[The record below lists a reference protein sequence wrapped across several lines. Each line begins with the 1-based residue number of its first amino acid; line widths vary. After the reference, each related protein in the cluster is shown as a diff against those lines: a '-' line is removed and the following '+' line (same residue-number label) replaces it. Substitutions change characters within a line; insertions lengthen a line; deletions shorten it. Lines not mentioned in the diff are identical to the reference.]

1 MTTFGKRDSALGAPG
16 AKPTFGKKSAQ
27 PMPCRAAPSAERLS
41 PQAMAFLE
49 AERNRPPVAA
59 AHPPVRQSAA
69 APLPSHRQP
78 APLMADAAAMPV
90 EPKVAAPTR
99 PYVETRRPSHHAY
112 AGKPVWGRR
121 VVATLIDAAVF
132 VVPLMIIIGAMGPQ
146 PQTTDAQ
153 FAAGYLGVI
162 VFLSL
167 GSLAYAIGMES
178 SSLQATL
185 GKMVVG
191 AIVTDKTGGKPTL
204 GAIIMRN
211 TLGKLVSGLTPFYI
225 SYLMGLARKDRRCLH
240 DLIAG
245 TMVCAKGTTSVSY
258 DQTFA

>member
-1 MTTFGKRDSALGAPG
+1 MTTFGNRQSAPGVHG
-16 AKPTFGKKSAQ
+16 AKPTFGKKTSQA
-27 PMPCRAAPSAERLS
+27 PAPRAMPAAKSGLS
-41 PQAMAFLE
+41 SGSLAFLQ
-49 AERNRPPVAA
+49 ADHNRAP
-59 AHPPVRQSAA
+59 AA
-69 APLPSHRQP
+69 APAPASRQIP
-78 APLMADAAAMPV
+78 GAAAP
-90 EPKVAAPTR
+90 AAQTASQ
-99 PYVETRRPSHHAY
+99 TASQTAGHT

-121 VVATLIDAAVF
+121 VIAALIDVAVLI
-132 VVPLMIIIGAMGPQ
+132 VPLVLIIGVLGPQ

-153 FAAGYLGVI
+153 FARQVGVF
-162 VFLSL
+162 VCLSL

-178 SSLQATL
+178 SSRQATL
-185 GKMVVG
+185 GKLAVG

-240 DLIAG
+240 DLMAG
-245 TMVCAKGTTSVSY
+245 TMVCAKSKTSFSY

>member
-1 MTTFGKRDSALGAPG
+1 MTTFGNRQSGPGAPG
-16 AKPTFGKKSAQ
+16 AKPTFGKKTSQA
-27 PMPCRAAPSAERLS
+27 PAPRAMPAAKSGLS
-41 PQAMAFLE
+41 SGSLAFLQ
-49 AERNRPPVAA
+49 ADHNRAP
-59 AHPPVRQSAA
+59 AA
-69 APLPSHRQP
+69 APAPASRQIP
-78 APLMADAAAMPV
+78 GY
-90 EPKVAAPTR
+90 AAPAAQT
-99 PYVETRRPSHHAY
+99 TSQTTSQTAGHT

-121 VVATLIDAAVF
+121 VIAALIDVAVLI
-132 VVPLMIIIGAMGPQ
+132 VPLVLIIGVMVPQ

-153 FAAGYLGVI
+153 FARHVGVF

-167 GSLAYAIGMES
+167 GGLAYAIGMES
-178 SSLQATL
+178 SSRQATL
-185 GKMVVG
+185 GKLAVG

-240 DLIAG
+240 DLMAG
-245 TMVCAKGTTSVSY
+245 TMVCAKSKTSFSY

>member
-1 MTTFGKRDSALGAPG
+1 MATFGNRQSAPGAPG
-16 AKPTFGKKSAQ
+16 TKPTFGKKTSQA
-27 PMPCRAAPSAERLS
+27 PAPRAMPAAKSGLSSGSLAFLQADHNRAPAAARAPASRQIPGYAAP
-41 PQAMAFLE
+41 
-49 AERNRPPVAA
+49 AA
-59 AHPPVRQSAA
+59 QTASQTAGH
-69 APLPSHRQP
+69 
-78 APLMADAAAMPV
+78 
-90 EPKVAAPTR
+90 T
-99 PYVETRRPSHHAY
+99 

-121 VVATLIDAAVF
+121 VIAAVIDVAVF
-132 VVPLMIIIGAMGPQ
+132 IVPLVLIIGVMVPQ

-153 FAAGYLGVI
+153 FARHVGVF

-178 SSLQATL
+178 SSRQATL
-185 GKMVVG
+185 GKLAVG

-240 DLIAG
+240 DLMAG
-245 TMVCAKGTTSVSY
+245 TMVCAKSKTSFSY

>member
-1 MTTFGKRDSALGAPG
+1 MTTFGSRQSAPGAHG
-16 AKPTFGKKSAQ
+16 AKPTFGKKTSQA
-27 PMPCRAAPSAERLS
+27 PAPRAMPAANSGLS
-41 PQAMAFLE
+41 SGSLAFLQ
-49 AERNRPPVAA
+49 ADHNRAP
-59 AHPPVRQSAA
+59 AA
-69 APLPSHRQP
+69 APAPASRQIP
-78 APLMADAAAMPV
+78 GY
-90 EPKVAAPTR
+90 AAPAAQTASQ
-99 PYVETRRPSHHAY
+99 TAGHT

-121 VVATLIDAAVF
+121 VIAAVIDVAVF
-132 VVPLMIIIGAMGPQ
+132 IVPLVLIIGVMGPQ

-153 FAAGYLGVI
+153 FARHVGVF
-162 VFLSL
+162 VLLSL

-178 SSLQATL
+178 SSRQATL
-185 GKMVVG
+185 GKLAVG

-240 DLIAG
+240 DLMAG
-245 TMVCAKGTTSVSY
+245 TMVCAKSKTSFSY

>member
-1 MTTFGKRDSALGAPG
+1 VTTFGNRQSAPGAHG
-16 AKPTFGKKSAQ
+16 AKPTFGKKTSQA
-27 PMPCRAAPSAERLS
+27 PAPRAMPAAKSGLS
-41 PQAMAFLE
+41 SGSLAFLQ
-49 AERNRPPVAA
+49 ADHNRAP
-59 AHPPVRQSAA
+59 AA
-69 APLPSHRQP
+69 APAPASRQIP
-78 APLMADAAAMPV
+78 GY
-90 EPKVAAPTR
+90 AAPAAQT
-99 PYVETRRPSHHAY
+99 TSQTAGHT

-121 VVATLIDAAVF
+121 VIAAVID
-132 VVPLMIIIGAMGPQ
+132 VAVLLVPLVLIIGVMVPQ
-146 PQTTDAQ
+146 PQTADAY
-153 FAAGYLGVI
+153 FARHVGVF

-178 SSLQATL
+178 SSRQATL
-185 GKMVVG
+185 GKLAVG

-240 DLIAG
+240 DLMAG
-245 TMVCAKGTTSVSY
+245 TMVCAKSKTSFSY

>member
-1 MTTFGKRDSALGAPG
+1 MATTTFGKKTSAGGPASP
-16 AKPTFGKKSAQ
+16 KPTFGKKTSQA
-27 PMPCRAAPSAERLS
+27 PAPRAMPAAKSSLSSDSLAFLQAERS
-41 PQAMAFLE
+41 RAP
-49 AERNRPPVAA
+49 AA
-59 AHPPVRQSAA
+59 AA
-69 APLPSHRQP
+69 APASRQIP
-78 APLMADAAAMPV
+78 GY
-90 EPKVAAPTR
+90 AAPAAQT
-99 PYVETRRPSHHAY
+99 

-132 VVPLMIIIGAMGPQ
+132 IVPLVLIIGAMGPQ

-153 FAAGYLGVI
+153 FASGHVGVL

-185 GKMVVG
+185 GKLAVG

-240 DLIAG
+240 DLMAG
-245 TMVCAKGTTSVSY
+245 TMVCAKGATSVSY

>member
-1 MTTFGKRDSALGAPG
+1 MTTFGNRQSGPGAPG
-16 AKPTFGKKSAQ
+16 TKPTFGKKTSQA
-27 PMPCRAAPSAERLS
+27 PAPRAMPAAKSGLS
-41 PQAMAFLE
+41 SGSLAFLQ
-49 AERNRPPVAA
+49 ADHNRAP
-59 AHPPVRQSAA
+59 AA
-69 APLPSHRQP
+69 APAPASRQIP
-78 APLMADAAAMPV
+78 GY
-90 EPKVAAPTR
+90 AAPAAQTAGQ
-99 PYVETRRPSHHAY
+99 T

-121 VVATLIDAAVF
+121 VIAALIDVAVLI
-132 VVPLMIIIGAMGPQ
+132 VPLVLIIGVMVPQ

-153 FAAGYLGVI
+153 FARHVGVF

-167 GSLAYAIGMES
+167 GGLAYAIGMES
-178 SSLQATL
+178 SSRQATL
-185 GKMVVG
+185 GKLAVG

-240 DLIAG
+240 DLMAG
-245 TMVCAKGTTSVSY
+245 TMVCAKSKTSFSY

>member
-1 MTTFGKRDSALGAPG
+1 MTTFGNRQSAPGAHG
-16 AKPTFGKKSAQ
+16 AKPTFGKKTSQA
-27 PMPCRAAPSAERLS
+27 PAPRAMPAAKSGLS
-41 PQAMAFLE
+41 SGSLAFLQ
-49 AERNRPPVAA
+49 ADHNRAP
-59 AHPPVRQSAA
+59 AA
-69 APLPSHRQP
+69 APAPASRQIP
-78 APLMADAAAMPV
+78 GY
-90 EPKVAAPTR
+90 AAPAAQTASQ
-99 PYVETRRPSHHAY
+99 TAGHT

-121 VVATLIDAAVF
+121 VIAAVID
-132 VVPLMIIIGAMGPQ
+132 VAVLLVPLVLIIGVMVPQ

-153 FAAGYLGVI
+153 FARHVGVF

-178 SSLQATL
+178 SSRQATL
-185 GKMVVG
+185 GKLAVG

-240 DLIAG
+240 DLMAG
-245 TMVCAKGTTSVSY
+245 TMVCAKSKTSFSY